1 MYKRQIHNTSHWLG
15 LDVHDCGEYY
25 LDGNSR
31 PLEAG
36 MVMTVEPGLYFSP
49 TDEMVPEQFRGIGVR
64 IEDDVHITEEGPQVL
79 SEGVPK
85 EIEDVEQQ
93 CSG

>member
-1 MYKRQIHNTSHWLG
+1 
-15 LDVHDCGEYY
+15 
-25 LDGNSR
+25 
-31 PLEAG
+31 
-36 MVMTVEPGLYFSP
+36 
-49 TDEMVPEQFRGIGVR
+49 MVPEQFRGIGVR
-64 IEDDVHITEEGPQVL
+64 IEDDVHITKEGPQIL

>member
-1 MYKRQIHNTSHWLG
+1 M
-15 LDVHDCGEYY
+15 HDCGEYY

-36 MVMTVEPGLYFSP
+36 MVMTVEPGLYFAP

-64 IEDDVHITEEGPQVL
+64 IEDDVHITKDGPQVL